1 MIDDG
6 PNMVHHGPMNTQS
19 TPDTRPLVL
28 PLAEIIIAGRNPDH
42 IKPFIM
48 DYRKRFP
55 AAPALFNLGAP
66 RPDREMVAPPVCT
79 ISVDVDLPVK
89 PTRAVIALDTL
100 SGLPANVA
108 AKNIIV
114 RSMSHTDRWE
124 PCSLE
129 RFLSDWH
136 ATMAEVQ
143 PSKVI
148 VKGAPFIIELENN
161 NDAPVLFSGVVFGV
175 SPG

>member
-1 MIDDG
+1 
-6 PNMVHHGPMNTQS
+6 MNTQS
-19 TPDTRPLVL
+19 IHDTRPLIL
-28 PLAEIIIAGRNPDH
+28 PLPEIIIAGRNPDH

-55 AAPALFNLGAP
+55 HAPALATLGAT
-66 RPDREMVAPPVCT
+66 RPDQEKVAPPVCT
-79 ISVDVDLPVK
+79 ISVDADLPVR

-100 SGLPANVA
+100 SGLPANMA

-148 VKGAPFIIELENN
+148 VKGAPFVIELENN
-161 NDAPVLFSGVVFGV
+161 NDAPVLFRGTVFGV
-175 SPG
+175 NPG